1 MGELLPDRRTEN
13 TQYTRLLWSAQ
24 RASMVYTATGRCI
37 SLLVCVISLQA
48 VQGEDFKKEANPP
61 LNCPTSYRAKVG
73 DKVIISYLGFLKDG
87 TKFDNG
93 TSEFVIGDHK
103 VIKGWEM
110 GMEGGCAGETI
121 AIVAPPE
128 YGYGD
133 TPSDKVPP
141 SSTLYFIN
149 TLDAIVRVTK
159 PPQGGDCPEGRKAK
173 PGLHATLGLKG
184 KVVTPN
190 DDGKYFLGSS
200 GSEKESE
207 IGFGQARPIR
217 LVRGLEKT
225 LTGACVDEERLIF
238 LGPSLAYGST
248 GNKNKKVK
256 PGDSVRLQVR
266 IKRVRNKKP
275 SKELLDSF
283 FKDVTT
289 GNLRLKN

>member
-1 MGELLPDRRTEN
+1 MI
-13 TQYTRLLWSAQ
+13 
-24 RASMVYTATGRCI
+24 ATGLYVAAFVA
-37 SLLVCVISLQA
+37 LLSFSS
-48 VQGEDFKKEANPP
+48 VQPVFGEEFKKEANPP
-61 LNCPTSYRAKVG
+61 LNCAKADRARVG
-73 DKVIISYLGFLKDG
+73 DKVVISYLGFLKDG

-103 VIKGWEM
+103 VIKGWEE
-110 GMEGGCAGETI
+110 GMVGGCAGETI

-128 YGYGD
+128 YGYGN

-149 TLDAIVRVTK
+149 TLNAIVRVTK
-159 PPQGGDCPEGRKAK
+159 PPTGGDCPEGRKAK

-184 KVVTPN
+184 KVIAP
-190 DDGKYFLGSS
+190 DGNGQFFLGSTS
-200 GSEKESE
+200 SEKESE

-217 LVRGLEKT
+217 FVRGLEKT
-225 LTGACVDEERLIF
+225 LTGACVDEERLIL
-238 LGPSLAYGST
+238 LGPSLAYGDK
-248 GNKNKKVK
+248 GNKNKRVK
-256 PGDSVRLQVR
+256 PGDSVRLEVR

-283 FKDVTT
+283 FRDVTT